1 MHIKNIYMQMK
12 SCFLEIS
19 GKPGILIEKIS
30 GESGIWANKISG
42 GIGKSAR

>member
-30 GESGIWANKISG
+30 GESGKVRDSG
-42 GIGKSAR
+42 LNSSK